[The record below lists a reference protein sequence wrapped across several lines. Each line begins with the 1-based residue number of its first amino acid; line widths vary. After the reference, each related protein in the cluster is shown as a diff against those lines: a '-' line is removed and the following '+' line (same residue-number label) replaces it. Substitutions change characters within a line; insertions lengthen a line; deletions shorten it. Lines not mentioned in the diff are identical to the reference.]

1 MTDMPATAPGTL
13 VAKRS
18 ASASDAFVA
27 KRYAAERR
35 FRAYGLAAL
44 IVTTAFLAFLLFDIV
59 SRSIPAW
66 TQHHAVLTI
75 TVDPAKVDP
84 ANIAAGDFEGLAKA
98 AWRAQFPG
106 VTSRADRR
114 PMNALL
120 SNGAGDELR
129 RRVMADPG
137 LIGKQVTVPVL
148 FSDDA
153 DIFLKGLS
161 TPVERAVG
169 KGPLTIRQD
178 GEQYFLDAPDLKP
191 GQIVIANNGALK
203 VGVDGPASAADV
215 LAAPSGPATLQDG
228 QWKTVSFTKP
238 EAERQLSDKEGAWLE
253 MIREIGAVERQIA
266 WNFFLN
272 GDSREAELSGIL
284 GSLVGSLM
292 VVFITVAVSLPVG
305 VAAAM
310 FLEEFAPKNRFTGI
324 IEVNINNLAA
334 VPSII
339 FGLLG
344 LAIFLGFFGMPRS
357 IPLVGGLVIALMS
370 LPTVIIA
377 SRAAIRA
384 VPPSI
389 RDAAIGIGAS
399 HQQAVFHHV
408 LPLAMPGI
416 MTGTI
421 LAVASAIGETAPLL
435 LIGMVAF
442 IVDVPTGFTDSA
454 TVLPVQIFLW
464 SDLPELAF
472 VARTAAAIVVLL
484 VVMLCLNALAIYLR
498 KRFERR
504 W

>member
-1 MTDMPATAPGTL
+1 MTEFAPKGSNVL
-13 VAKRS
+13 
-18 ASASDAFVA
+18 VA

-44 IVTTAFLAFLLFDIV
+44 VVTTAFLAFLLFDIV
-59 SRSIPAW
+59 SRSLPAFF
-66 TQHHAVLTI
+66 QHHAVLTV
-75 TVDPAKVDP
+75 TVDADKVDP

-98 AWRAQFPG
+98 AWRKQFAG
-106 VTSRADRR
+106 VTSRGDRR
-114 PMNALL
+114 PMNGLL

-129 RRVMADPG
+129 RRVLADPS
-137 LIGKQVTVPVL
+137 LIDKDVTVPVL
-148 FSDDA
+148 LSDDA
-153 DIFLKGLS
+153 DLHYKGLS
-161 TPVERAVG
+161 TGVSKVQG
-169 KGPLTIRQD
+169 KGNLSIRKD
-178 GEQYFLDAPDLKP
+178 GDQYFVNGQDLEP
-191 GQIVIANNGALK
+191 GSIVLAAGGALEIGK
-203 VGVDGPASAADV
+203 DGPSAPAEV
-215 LAAPSGPATLQDG
+215 LAAPGDVTTVPES
-228 QWKTVSFTKP
+228 QWKILTFDTP
-238 EAERQLSDKEGAWLE
+238 ESERKLSDKESAWLE
-253 MIREIGAVERQIA
+253 MFRDAGTVERQVA

-272 GDSREAELSGIL
+272 GDSREAELAGIL
-284 GSLVGSLM
+284 GSVIGSLM
-292 VVFITVAVSLPVG
+292 VVFITVVVSLPVG
-305 VAAAM
+305 VAAAIY
-310 FLEEFAPKNRFTGI
+310 LEEFAPKNRWTDL

-344 LAIFLGFFGMPRS
+344 LAVFLGFFGMPRS

-370 LPTVIIA
+370 LPTIIIA

-389 RDAAIGIGAS
+389 REAAFGVGAS

-421 LAVASAIGETAPLL
+421 LAVANAIGETAPLL

-442 IVDVPTGFTDSA
+442 IVDIPSGFMDSA
-454 TVLPVQIFLW
+454 TVLPVQIYLW
-464 SDLPELAF
+464 SDLPEKAF
-472 VARTAAAIVVLL
+472 EARTAAAIVVLL
-484 VVMLCLNALAIYLR
+484 VVMLILNALAIYLR

>member
-1 MTDMPATAPGTL
+1 MTEISKAAGSKL
-13 VAKRS
+13 IAR
-18 ASASDAFVA
+18 
-27 KRYAAERR
+27 RYAAEKR

-44 IVTTAFLAFLLFDIV
+44 LLTTAFLAFLLFDIV
-59 SRSIPAW
+59 SRAMPAF
-66 TQHHAVLTI
+66 TQHYAIMTI
-75 TVDPAKVDP
+75 TVDPEKVDA
-84 ANIAAGDFEGLAKA
+84 ANVAAGDFDGLAKA
-98 AWRAQFPG
+98 AWRAQFAG
-106 VTSRADRR
+106 VTARADRR
-114 PMNALL
+114 PMNGLL

-137 LIGKQVTVPVL
+137 LIGKDVTVPVL

-153 DIFLKGLS
+153 DIHYKGLA
-161 TPVERAVG
+161 TGVTRTMGAG
-169 KGPLTIRQD
+169 ALTIGQD
-178 GEQYFLDAPDLKP
+178 GDRVFLDAEGLKP
-191 GQIVIANNGALK
+191 GQIVLVNGGALK
-203 VGVDGPASAADV
+203 VGKDGASAAAEV
-215 LAAPSGPATLQDG
+215 LAAPAGPGTFQG
-228 QWKTVSFTKP
+228 NQWQTISFDIP
-238 EAERQLSDKEGAWLE
+238 EAERKLNDKATAWLE
-253 MIREIGAVERQIA
+253 MFRETGAVERRIA

-272 GDSREAELSGIL
+272 GDSREAELAGIL
-284 GSLVGSLM
+284 GSAMGSLM
-292 VVFITVAVSLPVG
+292 VVFITIVLSLPVG
-305 VAAAM
+305 VAAAVY
-310 FLEEFAPKNRFTGI
+310 LEEFAPKNRLTEL

-344 LAIFLGFFGMPRS
+344 LAVFLGFFGMPRS

-370 LPTVIIA
+370 LPTIIIA
-377 SRAAIRA
+377 SRAAVRA

-389 RDAAIGIGAS
+389 REAALGVGAS

-442 IVDVPTGFTDSA
+442 IVDIPTSIFDSA
-454 TVLPVQIFLW
+454 TVLPVQIYLW
-464 SDLPELAF
+464 SDLPEKAF
-472 VARTAAAIVVLL
+472 EARTAAAIVMLL
-484 VVMLCLNALAIYLR
+484 VVMLMLNALAIYLR

>member
-215 LAAPSGPATLQDG
+215 LAAPNGPATLQDG

-238 EAERQLSDKEGAWLE
+238 
-253 MIREIGAVERQIA
+253 
-266 WNFFLN
+266 
-272 GDSREAELSGIL
+272 EAELSGIL

-310 FLEEFAPKNRFTGI
+310 FLEEFAPKNRFTDI

>member
-1 MTDMPATAPGTL
+1 VLANGGAFKIAPEGS
-13 VAKRS
+13 S
-18 ASASDAFVA
+18 A
-27 KRYAAERR
+27 AAEV
-35 FRAYGLAAL
+35 
-44 IVTTAFLAFLLFDIV
+44 IVA
-59 SRSIPAW
+59 
-66 TQHHAVLTI
+66 
-75 TVDPAKVDP
+75 
-84 ANIAAGDFEGLAKA
+84 
-98 AWRAQFPG
+98 
-106 VTSRADRR
+106 
-114 PMNALL
+114 
-120 SNGAGDELR
+120 
-129 RRVMADPG
+129 
-137 LIGKQVTVPVL
+137 
-148 FSDDA
+148 
-153 DIFLKGLS
+153 
-161 TPVERAVG
+161 
-169 KGPLTIRQD
+169 
-178 GEQYFLDAPDLKP
+178 
-191 GQIVIANNGALK
+191 
-203 VGVDGPASAADV
+203 PASAGEV
-215 LAAPSGPATLQDG
+215 AAG
-228 QWKTVSFTKP
+228 QWQRLVFGTP
-238 EAERQLSDKEGAWLE
+238 ETGRKIGDRQAVWLE
-253 MIREIGAVERQIA
+253 MLRDKGIFERQIA

-310 FLEEFAPKNRFTGI
+310 FLEEFAPKNRFTDI

-442 IVDVPTGFTDSA
+442 IVDVPSGFFDSA
-454 TVLPVQIFLW
+454 TVLPVQIYLW

-472 VARTAAAIVVLL
+472 VARAPLPRSSC
-484 VVMLCLNALAIYLR
+484 CLS
-498 KRFERR
+498 
-504 W
+504 